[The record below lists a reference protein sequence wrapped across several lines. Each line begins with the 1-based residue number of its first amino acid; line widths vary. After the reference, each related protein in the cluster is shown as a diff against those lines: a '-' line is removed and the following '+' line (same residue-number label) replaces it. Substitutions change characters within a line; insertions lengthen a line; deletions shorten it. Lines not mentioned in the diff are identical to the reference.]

1 MVTSNAEKRSSL
13 SKLRQ
18 REAALDTRASLLDTH
33 TDLKFSETLE
43 IAARGMFFTRHFL
56 GRFLGKNLLMFFA
69 LSIPVTIMPWPI
81 KIVIDHVVLGTP
93 IDQATGY
100 PPVWRPFLDM
110 LAGYTPL
117 EVLLAVTVVFII
129 LIVLIGAYAQ
139 GDNARDET
147 EGNLEEGHDTA
158 TRVENR
164 LHGAHS
170 YVGGLYGYLD
180 FKLNTRLTQSA
191 NHYLRSRLF
200 ERIKALPM
208 TALED
213 QRIGDSVYR
222 VMYDVPSI
230 NYVFYEMWWRTLMS
244 TAVLMMAVGTFMS
257 AYPDSP
263 GFILLTAAV
272 FPTFFVLS
280 VPFSRMSRRR
290 GQASR
295 AAGAIATS
303 TIEEGMDNVLAVQ
316 SLGGN
321 RKEKERFGDDSGES
335 FKRYRGF
342 VWVGVTVGQ
351 LVEIGYYMIVM
362 GSVLYASTQVI
373 NGVMSPGDYGVLLFY
388 FKWIRGPTRSMGLM
402 WVELQYHAAGLRRV
416 FALMD
421 MPGEEDLG
429 RRVLPRI
436 DQGVEFR
443 GVGLVYPDGRRAL
456 SDVSLTANVGQIL
469 AIAGPTGAGKTSLA
483 SLIPRYR
490 VATEGEVLVD
500 GVNVNDAT
508 LPSLRGQ
515 VAYVFQETQLFSDSI
530 LDNIRFGK
538 PDASKEEV
546 ERVARIAGAHD
557 FISALPQ
564 GYDTR
569 LGTSMSKLSVG
580 QKQRI
585 AIARGMIRD
594 SRILIL
600 DEPTSALDP
609 ETEEY
614 LVQSLK
620 EAARDHLVIVIA
632 HRLSTIAGADKIVF
646 LEDGEVRETGSH
658 EELLALPD
666 GHYRRFV
673 ELQTVALHVR

>member
-1 MVTSNAEKRSSL
+1 
-13 SKLRQ
+13 
-18 REAALDTRASLLDTH
+18 
-33 TDLKFSETLE
+33 
-43 IAARGMFFTRHFL
+43 
-56 GRFLGKNLLMFFA
+56 
-69 LSIPVTIMPWPI
+69 
-81 KIVIDHVVLGTP
+81 
-93 IDQATGY
+93 
-100 PPVWRPFLDM
+100 
-110 LAGYTPL
+110 
-117 EVLLAVTVVFII
+117 
-129 LIVLIGAYAQ
+129 
-139 GDNARDET
+139 
-147 EGNLEEGHDTA
+147 
-158 TRVENR
+158 
-164 LHGAHS
+164 
-170 YVGGLYGYLD
+170 
-180 FKLNTRLTQSA
+180 
-191 NHYLRSRLF
+191 
-200 ERIKALPM
+200 
-208 TALED
+208 
-213 QRIGDSVYR
+213 
-222 VMYDVPSI
+222 
-230 NYVFYEMWWRTLMS
+230 
-244 TAVLMMAVGTFMS
+244 
-257 AYPDSP
+257 
-263 GFILLTAAV
+263 
-272 FPTFFVLS
+272 
-280 VPFSRMSRRR
+280 
-290 GQASR
+290 
-295 AAGAIATS
+295 
-303 TIEEGMDNVLAVQ
+303 
-316 SLGGN
+316 
-321 RKEKERFGDDSGES
+321 
-335 FKRYRGF
+335 
-342 VWVGVTVGQ
+342 
-351 LVEIGYYMIVM
+351 
-362 GSVLYASTQVI
+362 
-373 NGVMSPGDYGVLLFY
+373 
-388 FKWIRGPTRSMGLM
+388 MGLM

-429 RRVLPRI
+429 RQVLPRI

-456 SDVSLTANVGQIL
+456 SGVSLTANVGQIL

-508 LPSLRGQ
+508 LPSLRRQ

-546 ERVARIAGAHD
+546 KRVARIAGAHD

>member
-1 MVTSNAEKRSSL
+1 MSARNANRRPSL

-18 REAALDTRASLLDTH
+18 REAALDAHASLLDAR
-33 TDLKFSETLE
+33 TDLSFSETLE
-43 IAARGMFFTRHFL
+43 IAARGMFFTRHFM
-56 GRFLGKNLLMFFA
+56 GRFLAKNGLLFLA
-69 LSIPVTIMPWPI
+69 LTVPVTIMPWPI
-81 KIVIDHVVLGTP
+81 KILIDHVVLGTP
-93 IDQATGY
+93 IEEATGF

-110 LAGYTPL
+110 LGGSTPM
-117 EVLLAVTVVFII
+117 EVLLAVTVVFIV

-170 YVGGLYGYLD
+170 YVGGLYGYLE

-200 ERIKALPM
+200 QSIKALPM
-208 TALED
+208 TTLED
-213 QRIGDSVYR
+213 QRIGDSLYR
-222 VMYDVPSI
+222 VLYDVPSM

-244 TAVLMMAVGTFMS
+244 TALLVMAVGTFMS
-257 AYPDSP
+257 AYPHSP
-263 GFILLTAAV
+263 GFVLLTAAV
-272 FPTFFVLS
+272 FPTFYALS

-303 TIEEGMDNVLAVQ
+303 TIEEGMDNILAVQ

-321 RKEKERFGDDSGES
+321 RTEMERFGDDSSES

-373 NGVMSPGDYGVLLFY
+373 DGVMSPGDYGVLLFY
-388 FKWIRGPTRSMGLM
+388 FKWIRGPARSMGLM

-421 MPGEEDLG
+421 MPSEEDLG
-429 RRVLPRI
+429 HLAIPRI
-436 DQGVEFR
+436 DQGVVFR
-443 GVGLVYPDGRRAL
+443 DVGLVYPDGRRAL
-456 SDVSLTANVGQIL
+456 SGVTITADIGQIV

-500 GVNVNDAT
+500 GVNVNAAT
-508 LPSLRGQ
+508 LESLRGQ

-530 LDNIRFGK
+530 MDNIRFGN

-557 FISALPQ
+557 FVSALPQ

-585 AIARGMIRD
+585 ALARGLIRD

-614 LVQSLK
+614 LVKSLN
-620 EAARDHLVIVIA
+620 EAARDRLVIIIA

-658 EELLALPD
+658 EELVSLPN
-666 GHYRRFV
+666 GRYRRFV
-673 ELQTVALHVR
+673 ELQTGAARGS